1 LAVEEAHM
9 TEAIGTRPALTPE
22 IVELPA
28 RSAAVV
34 RIEGPVSDMPSMMGE
49 AFDLTMKAIT
59 ASGASYAGHP
69 FARYVAFGPQ
79 IEAEVG
85 FPFSGTV
92 NPTDR
97 VYICELPGGRT
108 VTTTHVGPYDQIG
121 EAWERVQAW
130 MKDHGLESKEPPW
143 EAYLTGPEDPGP
155 PITEIFFPIR

>member
-34 RIEGPVSDMPSMMGE
+34 RIEGPVTDMPRLMGE

-92 NPTDR
+92 TPTER
-97 VYICELPGGRT
+97 VYVIELPGGRT
-108 VTTTHVGPYDQIG
+108 VTTTHVGPYDKIG
-121 EAWERVQAW
+121 EAWERVQTW
-130 MKDHGLESKEPPW
+130 MKEHDLETAAAPW

-155 PITEIFFPIR
+155 PITEIFFPVR